1 MTEGATRGE
10 SRENAILRAAFEL
23 LAEIGYERLTMDA
36 VAIRARASK
45 ATIYRRWPGKAEL
58 VAAALRQYAGND
70 TMQVDASDSLRGDL
84 IALLRALRDKFQR
97 SDSALY
103 SGLIRA
109 MQSDPELAD
118 IMRAQIANNKAM
130 VSDLIAG
137 RAAQRGEPVPDLEII
152 REVGPAQLIIR
163 LLITGEPVDDDYIT
177 ELVDKIVLPLL
188 TRKVLTST

>member
-1 MTEGATRGE
+1 MTENATRGE
-10 SRENAILRAAFEL
+10 ARENAILRAAFEL
-23 LAEIGYERLTMDA
+23 LAEIGFERLTMDA

-58 VAAALRQYAGND
+58 IAAALRLYAGNE
-70 TMQVDASDSLRGDL
+70 TMQIAESDSLRGDL
-84 IALLRALRDKFQR
+84 IAMLRALRDKFQR
-97 SDSALY
+97 SDRALF

-109 MQSDPELAD
+109 MQCDAELAE

-130 VSDLIAG
+130 VGDLIAT

-152 REVGPAQLIIR
+152 REIAPAQLIIR
-163 LLITGEPVDDDYIT
+163 LLITGEPVDDDYIS
-177 ELVDKIVLPLL
+177 ELVDDIVLPLL